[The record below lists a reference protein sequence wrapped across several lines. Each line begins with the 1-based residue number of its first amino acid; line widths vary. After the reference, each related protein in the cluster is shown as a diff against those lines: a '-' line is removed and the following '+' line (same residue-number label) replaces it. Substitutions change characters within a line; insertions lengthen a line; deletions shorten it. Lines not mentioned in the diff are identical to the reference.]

1 MITLTDQERDRFEI
15 WLRQEAKTNEG
26 LIKQMGKL
34 PSMPSALMERYKQI
48 SFACLVVADILR
60 HTESTKLSG

>member
-1 MITLTDQERDRFEI
+1 MVSLTDQERDKFEI

-26 LIKQMGKL
+26 LIDQMKNL
-34 PSMPSALMERYKQI
+34 PSMPGALIERYKQI
-48 SFACLVVADILR
+48 SVACLVVAGILR